1 MKVPLINSGENNCTV
16 SPKEPFYSN
25 LTEHHIEDDEYEK
38 ALKIWKHFGKRNLGQ
53 YHDLYLR
60 TGVLL
65 LTDASENFGGLCLE
79 YYGLEPA
86 HYFTLPNFAWDAM
99 LLKTGIEIGPLSDK
113 NMYEMIEKG
122 FRGGMCQ
129 VSHKE
134 AEAMMDDYDESKR
147 SNYINYLDAN
157 KLYGLAMS
165 MKLPIRKLKW
175 IKNHVNRKK

>member
-1 MKVPLINSGENNCTV
+1 ML
-16 SPKEPFYSN
+16 
-25 LTEHHIEDDEYEK
+25 
-38 ALKIWKHFGKRNLGQ
+38 LK
-53 YHDLYLR
+53 
-60 TGVLL
+60 
-65 LTDASENFGGLCLE
+65 NFRGLCLE

-86 HYFTLPNFAWDAM
+86 HYFTLPNFAWDDM

-134 AEAMMDDYDESKR
+134 AEAMMDDYDENKR

-165 MKLPIRKLKW
+165 MKLPIQKLKW
-175 IKNHVNRKK
+175 IKKIMLTEK